1 MGRTRRLRINYS
13 FSIVEGHL
21 FIDEGIIFNKNI
33 NNNIILYTF
42 LSLIF
47 GKIQHFC
54 KLDIHLIFHHV
65 LKGKKTFK
73 NNGRFNDKA

>member
-33 NNNIILYTF
+33 NNNIFYTF

-54 KLDIHLIFHHV
+54 KLDIHLTFHHV

>member
-33 NNNIILYTF
+33 NNNIIFYTF

-54 KLDIHLIFHHV
+54 KLAIHLIFHHV